1 VLFAPEDVVPPR
13 QNVRVKAAKAKP
25 DREPAPRLPVARVS
39 VEVPLAHLDRPFDYL
54 VSAADDEA
62 AQPGVRVKVRFAGQ
76 LVNGFLLE
84 RIATS
89 PHGGKLA
96 YLDKVVSP
104 ERVLDPEVA
113 RLARAVADR
122 YAGNLSDVLRLAVPP
137 RHARA
142 EAQAT
147 PPRVDPPPGS
157 AATSS
162 QPVGVDAAAASGR
175 PVAAADASSEPLSD
189 AVAPSRSGTAA
200 RASSEAVGAAGAAA
214 SVWSQA
220 ATSLATVPDLSD
232 QSASAGAQ
240 LSDPGARPAS
250 AGGRSVQPDA
260 VAEVRLAQ
268 VADDQPTGVDEL
280 QAGQALPDPAELA
293 SAAESP
299 SRSGAADSPRL
310 ARADL
315 RGELDTA
322 AEKLIHPDLA
332 DDPRRDDADAG
343 GGPGPAAET
352 PEVAGAGADLD
363 QMAARGHVRPE
374 AVAHG
379 WGIYSAGV
387 AYLHALSQ
395 GRAARAVWSALPGED
410 WPARIAEAAGAV
422 VRGGRG
428 VVIVVPDARDLER
441 LDRALTVVLGDG
453 RHVALNAAAGPAE
466 RYRRFLAASRH
477 RVPVVVGTRAAMF
490 APVADLGLVV
500 IWDDGD
506 DLHAEPRA
514 PYPHARD
521 VLLTRAQLADCAAL
535 VGGFARTG
543 EAQLLLETGW
553 AKEIVADRGTL
564 RARSP
569 AIAPTGDDPQLA
581 RDPGAVTARLPSLAW
596 QAARG
601 ALQAGMPVLVQVPRR
616 GYLPSTACA
625 ECRTPARCP
634 HCSGPLG
641 LAGSRDVPACHWC
654 GRAAADYAC
663 PACGGR
669 RLRASVTGARRTAE
683 ELGRAFPGFPVRT
696 SGRDEILTTV
706 PGTAAV
712 VVATPGAEPV
722 AEGGYGAVLL
732 LDTWAL
738 LSRADLRAAEETM
751 RRWLSAAALARPG
764 PAGGRVVVVADGSL
778 APVQALLRWDPG
790 WFAARE
796 LAERRELGFPP
807 AARMASVTGKAEAV
821 AEFLDAARL
830 PDDVELLGPV
840 PAADDQERML
850 LRVSRGRAA
859 ALARALHEAAA
870 VRSVKKSNLPIRIQ
884 IDPSELL

>member
-1 VLFAPEDVVPPR
+1 
-13 QNVRVKAAKAKP
+13 
-25 DREPAPRLPVARVS
+25 VA
-39 VEVPLAHLDRPFDYL
+39 
-54 VSAADDEA
+54 
-62 AQPGVRVKVRFAGQ
+62 
-76 LVNGFLLE
+76 
-84 RIATS
+84 
-89 PHGGKLA
+89 
-96 YLDKVVSP
+96 
-104 ERVLDPEVA
+104 
-113 RLARAVADR
+113 
-122 YAGNLSDVLRLAVPP
+122 
-137 RHARA
+137 
-142 EAQAT
+142 
-147 PPRVDPPPGS
+147 
-157 AATSS
+157 
-162 QPVGVDAAAASGR
+162 
-175 PVAAADASSEPLSD
+175 
-189 AVAPSRSGTAA
+189 
-200 RASSEAVGAAGAAA
+200 
-214 SVWSQA
+214 
-220 ATSLATVPDLSD
+220 
-232 QSASAGAQ
+232 
-240 LSDPGARPAS
+240 
-250 AGGRSVQPDA
+250 
-260 VAEVRLAQ
+260 
-268 VADDQPTGVDEL
+268 TG
-280 QAGQALPDPAELA
+280 P
-293 SAAESP
+293 
-299 SRSGAADSPRL
+299 
-310 ARADL
+310 
-315 RGELDTA
+315 
-322 AEKLIHPDLA
+322 
-332 DDPRRDDADAG
+332 
-343 GGPGPAAET
+343 
-352 PEVAGAGADLD
+352 
-363 QMAARGHVRPE
+363 
-374 AVAHG
+374 AHG
-379 WGIYSAGV
+379 WAGYPAGA
-387 AYLHALSQ
+387 AYLHALEQ
-395 GRAARAVWSALPGED
+395 GRPARAVWSALPGED
-410 WPARIAEAAGAV
+410 WPARIAEAAGAT

-428 VVIVVPDARDLER
+428 VVIVVADARDLER
-441 LDRALTVVLGDG
+441 LDRALTAVLGDG

-466 RYRRFLAASRH
+466 RYRRFLAAGRH
-477 RVPVVVGTRAAMF
+477 QVPVVAGTRAAMF

-521 VLLTRAQLADCAAL
+521 VLLTRAQLVGCAAL

-553 AKEIVADRGTL
+553 AKEIVASRDML

-569 AIAPTGDDPQLA
+569 AIAPTGDDSQLA
-581 RDPGAVTARLPSLAW
+581 RDPGAVSARLPSLAW

-601 ALQAGMPVLVQVPRR
+601 ALQAGAPVLVQVPRR

-634 HCSGPLG
+634 HCSGALG

-696 SGRDEILTTV
+696 SGRDEILDTV
-706 PGTAAV
+706 PAAAAV

-807 AARMASVTGKAEAV
+807 AVRMASVTGRAEAV

-870 VRSVKKSNLPIRIQ
+870 VRSVKKSAHPIRIQ
-884 IDPSELL
+884 VDPAELL

>member
-1 VLFAPEDVVPPR
+1 M
-13 QNVRVKAAKAKP
+13 KAAKAAKPKP
-25 DREPAPRLPVARVS
+25 DREPAARLPIARVS

-54 VSAADDEA
+54 VSVADDEA

-84 RIATS
+84 RVESS

-104 ERVLDPEVA
+104 ERILDPEVA

-137 RHARA
+137 RHARV
-142 EAQAT
+142 ESQAQPAVASPASVVT
-147 PPRVDPPPGS
+147 APQDDPGEPGAISSPGS
-157 AATSS
+157 AS
-162 QPVGVDAAAASGR
+162 D
-175 PVAAADASSEPLSD
+175 VADPGDEPSRVSVPAADREGPTSVKLGLREPGDGVED
-189 AVAPSRSGTAA
+189 APVNGLPPPVS
-200 RASSEAVGAAGAAA
+200 
-214 SVWSQA
+214 
-220 ATSLATVPDLSD
+220 ATNGGVP
-232 QSASAGAQ
+232 
-240 LSDPGARPAS
+240 
-250 AGGRSVQPDA
+250 
-260 VAEVRLAQ
+260 
-268 VADDQPTGVDEL
+268 
-280 QAGQALPDPAELA
+280 
-293 SAAESP
+293 
-299 SRSGAADSPRL
+299 
-310 ARADL
+310 
-315 RGELDTA
+315 GELS
-322 AEKLIHPDLA
+322 
-332 DDPRRDDADAG
+332 
-343 GGPGPAAET
+343 
-352 PEVAGAGADLD
+352 GAGADFSGLD
-363 QMAARGHVRPE
+363 NSTEGAPDASGGEDLCRATEDSERQERSGQPSPVGVSAPPSGTEADPATGELAEPDAGLGAAAGAGSLEGRSAEPSPNAGSAE
-374 AVAHG
+374 TAVQHG
-379 WGIYSAGV
+379 WGIYPTGDAF
-387 AYLHALSQ
+387 LHALGE

-410 WPARIAEAAGAV
+410 WPARIAEAAGAT

-428 VVIVVPDARDLER
+428 VVIVVADARDLER
-441 LDRALTVVLGDG
+441 VDRALSKVLGDG

-477 RVPVVVGTRAAMF
+477 RVSVVAGTRAAMF

-521 VLLTRAQLADCAAL
+521 VLLTRAQLAGCAAL
-535 VGGFARTG
+535 VAGFARTG

-553 AKEIVADRGTL
+553 AKEIVANRDTL

-569 AIAPTGDDPQLA
+569 LIAPTGDDPQLA

-601 ALQAGMPVLVQVPRR
+601 ALQAGAPVLVQVPRR

-669 RLRASVTGARRTAE
+669 RLRASITGARRTAE
-683 ELGRAFPGFPVRT
+683 ELGRAFPGVPVRT
-696 SGRDEILTTV
+696 SGRDEILDTV
-706 PGTAAV
+706 PGEASLI
-712 VVATPGAEPV
+712 VATPGAEPV

-738 LSRADLRAAEETM
+738 LSRANLRAAEETM
-751 RRWLSAAALARPG
+751 RRWLSAAALAKPG

-807 AARMASVTGKAEAV
+807 AARMASLTGTAEAV

-830 PDDVELLGPV
+830 PEEVEVLGPV
-840 PAADDQERML
+840 PAQEEQERML

-859 ALARALHEAAA
+859 ELARLLHEAAA
-870 VRSVKKSNLPIRIQ
+870 VRSVKKSALPVRIQ
-884 IDPSELL
+884 IDPAELL

>member
-1 VLFAPEDVVPPR
+1 LATPETGAPTSVEAPVLFAAENVVPGR
-13 QNVRVKAAKAKP
+13 ETVRVKAAAKPRP
-25 DREPAPRLPVARVS
+25 DREPAARLPVARVS
-39 VEVPLAHLDRPFDYL
+39 VEVPLPHLDRPFDYL
-54 VSAADDEA
+54 VSMADDEA

-84 RIATS
+84 RAESS

-137 RHARA
+137 RHARV
-142 EAQAT
+142 EAGSK
-147 PPRVDPPPGS
+147 PRGGPTG
-157 AATSS
+157 
-162 QPVGVDAAAASGR
+162 
-175 PVAAADASSEPLSD
+175 AADASAETGPS
-189 AVAPSRSGTAA
+189 APDGR
-200 RASSEAVGAAGAAA
+200 GAADAHASAGVEA
-214 SVWSQA
+214 SV
-220 ATSLATVPDLSD
+220 PDGHGGARSAG
-232 QSASAGAQ
+232 ASAGAEA
-240 LSDPGARPAS
+240 SVPDGHGGARSAGAS
-250 AGGRSVQPDA
+250 AGAETSVPDSHGVADAGASAGAGRSVPDGRGAADAGASAGAETPVGGRGAVSRASVPVGVRGAVAGGAVPVDGGGALAGTVANAASVRAAEPDA
-260 VAEVRLAQ
+260 VGSGPAGEVPEGHV
-268 VADDQPTGVDEL
+268 VADSV
-280 QAGQALPDPAELA
+280 ALA
-293 SAAESP
+293 SPAGS
-299 SRSGAADSPRL
+299 
-310 ARADL
+310 
-315 RGELDTA
+315 
-322 AEKLIHPDLA
+322 
-332 DDPRRDDADAG
+332 DAG
-343 GGPGPAAET
+343 DLSTLAGGASVDAGP
-352 PEVAGAGADLD
+352 VAGGS
-363 QMAARGHVRPE
+363 
-374 AVAHG
+374 G
-379 WGIYSAGV
+379 WGSYPAGP
-387 AYLHALSQ
+387 AYLHALAE

-410 WPARIAEAAGAV
+410 WPARIAEAAAAT

-428 VVIVVPDARDLER
+428 VVIVVADARDLER
-441 LDRALTVVLGDG
+441 LDRALTAALGEG

-466 RYRRFLAASRH
+466 RYRRFLAAGRH
-477 RVPVVVGTRAAMF
+477 QVPVVAGTRAAMF
-490 APVADLGLVV
+490 APVADIGLVV

-553 AKEIVADRGTL
+553 AKEIVASRDTL

-601 ALQAGMPVLVQVPRR
+601 ALQAGTPVLVQVPRR

-683 ELGRAFPGFPVRT
+683 ELGRAFPGYPVRT
-696 SGRDEILTTV
+696 SGRDEILDVV
-706 PGTAAV
+706 PGEAAV

-764 PAGGRVVVVADGSL
+764 PAGGRVIVVADGSL

-807 AARMASVTGKAEAV
+807 AARMASVTGQAEAV

-840 PAADDQERML
+840 PAVDDQERML

-859 ALARALHEAAA
+859 ALAHALHEAAA
-870 VRSVKKSNLPIRIQ
+870 VRSVKKSPHPIRIQ
-884 IDPSELL
+884 IDPAELL